1 MITSRSLRIPD
12 ATIARY
18 PSATRPPDPHTA
30 AELARLLQL
39 LRAANADT
47 IAVGHGRHP
56 ASVRAGDAIA
66 AAWTRDAG
74 TVQSVV
80 SWPADAASWLRPAC
94 RLTAANPDAVVVAD
108 TAAGFSQLARRL
120 ASQAGWSANRTL
132 GFASLANA
140 DLIALTGTTL
150 TGMTGATTTGN
161 SWLIGHGLLILGDQ
175 P

>member
-18 PSATRPPDPHTA
+18 PSAAQPPAPHTA
-30 AELARLLQL
+30 AEQARLFQL
-39 LRAANADT
+39 LRVANADT
-47 IAVGHGRHP
+47 IAVGHGRQP

-80 SWPADAASWLRPAC
+80 SWPAAAASWLPPEC
-94 RLTAANPDAVVVAD
+94 RLTAANPDAVVVAN
-108 TAAGFSQLARRL
+108 TAAGFARLALRL
-120 ASQAGWSANRTL
+120 ASQGGWAANRTL
-132 GFASLANA
+132 GFASVANT

-150 TGMTGATTTGN
+150 TGMTGATSAGD
-161 SWLIGHGLLILGDQ
+161 SWLIGHGLLILEDQ

>member
-18 PSATRPPDPHTA
+18 PSATRPHDPHTAA

-66 AAWTRDAG
+66 AAWTRD
-74 TVQSVV
+74 
-80 SWPADAASWLRPAC
+80 
-94 RLTAANPDAVVVAD
+94 
-108 TAAGFSQLARRL
+108 
-120 ASQAGWSANRTL
+120 
-132 GFASLANA
+132 
-140 DLIALTGTTL
+140 
-150 TGMTGATTTGN
+150 
-161 SWLIGHGLLILGDQ
+161 
-175 P
+175 